1 MSMNSVGEEDRQ
13 GDQELASFTDALL
26 AGQAPEGPVRP
37 ALADVIETLARTI
50 SPQAPPEALRQQLRE
65 RTTAEWAKRPSRP
78 SWSLSR
84 LLGRP
89 AQRWVWAAATFVVAL
104 AIGVVLLAPPGAA
117 GLSATAAGGPAATVA
132 VAALVLVGL
141 VALGIWFITRRRP

>member
-1 MSMNSVGEEDRQ
+1 MSTNSIGEEDRQ

-26 AGQAPEGPVRP
+26 AGQALEGPVRP
-37 ALADVIETLARTI
+37 ALADVVETLARTI

-65 RTTAEWAKRPSRP
+65 RTTAEWARQAPHP
-78 SWSLSR
+78 GWSLSR

-89 AQRWVWAAATFVVAL
+89 AQRWVWAAATLV
-104 AIGVVLLAPPGAA
+104 VVLAVAIVLLTPPGVA
-117 GLSATAAGGPAATVA
+117 GLSATAAGGPAATIV

-141 VALGIWFITRRRP
+141 VALGVWLITRR